1 MIGTKR
7 RAAARRC
14 AGRDRSRWE
23 TILGACSEAV
33 AVIDGDG
40 TVMLASA
47 HMERELGSRTLV
59 GASLVNLIHPDDY
72 PDFIGTLVSFVADVG
87 VVTWSD
93 WRFRHANGGWVE
105 METTATNLL
114 DDPGVHGIVLTSRN
128 VTERNATNRALEEA
142 RRRLE
147 AVLDIAGAAI
157 FVTELDGTIALAN
170 RACSTLFGLQPEE
183 MLGRRA
189 ADLLAPDE
197 ARQMEVNGRETLHA
211 GVAQQFDESS
221 RSTATAGTSC
231 PRRCRSSMP
240 TERRPASAA
249 SPPTS
254 RTAPAP
260 RRRRRRSRRPST
272 AHSAWSRWASSPA
285 ASRTTSTTC
294 SP

>member
-7 RAAARRC
+7 RSPLAAVAK
-14 AGRDRSRWE
+14 GRDRTRWE

-33 AVIDGDG
+33 AVVDGEG

-72 PDFIGTLVSFVADVG
+72 PDFVGTLVSFVADVG

-93 WRFRHANGGWVE
+93 WRFRHADGGWVE

-114 DDPGVHGIVLTSRN
+114 ADPGVHGIVLTSRN

-189 ADLLAPDE
+189 ADLP
-197 ARQMEVNGRETLHA
+197 ARGGPPARGARPRGPTP
-211 GVAQQFDESS
+211 GTRSSSTSSS
-221 RSTATAGTSC
+221 RSAATTGTSC
-231 PRRCRSSMP
+231 PRRCRSSTP
-240 TERRPASAA
+240 TEAHRHLQRRHRHHRPRPCPTGEGGAQGGPGPLTADGGAGPA
-249 SPPTS
+249 
-254 RTAPAP
+254 
-260 RRRRRRSRRPST
+260 RRRHRARLQQ
-272 AHSAWSRWASSPA
+272 PA
-285 ASRTTSTTC
+285 RA
-294 SP
+294 